1 MRNLSGEFH
10 EQNRKDKVTRL
21 PSVTYA
27 RQLGLLVNSLGKHLK
42 HVGHFNSNAP
52 QLRKST
58 HPRKCGN
65 QVIVLRPSFRPHHRE
80 TNVYSYTFQLVWEPK
95 RKLIA
100 HQCCDQL
107 TAVKT
112 FSYHGHALVTLYVQ
126 FLCSDWFMRKI
137 YVAS

>member
-1 MRNLSGEFH
+1 MGNLSGEFH
-10 EQNRKDKVTRL
+10 EQNRKDKVTRF

-27 RQLGLLVNSLGKHLK
+27 KQLGLLVNSLGKHLK

-65 QVIVLRPSFRPHHRE
+65 HVIVLRPSVRPHHRE

-112 FSYHGHALVTLYVQ
+112 GYPLTSITLPYRGLKCRPIEVEYV
-126 FLCSDWFMRKI
+126 F
-137 YVAS
+137 